1 MATARLYHRCDR
13 RSDFILTSKLR
24 SVVHLSAI
32 LIPFLVEATS
42 KPAVVVALV
51 VTTAAYIL
59 SEAVRLRAKSVPFI
73 TRFTLAMSREDESP
87 RLVVAPVYLAVG
99 VVLSLLAFP
108 KNIAYA
114 SITIV
119 AVGDPVAS
127 YVGRKLGRIHVRQKT
142 LEGFI
147 AGLIASFAAALFW
160 VPPHL
165 ALAGS
170 VTGMLLELLGV
181 LDDNLAIPIGAGSA
195 MLVTTIL

>member
-1 MATARLYHRCDR
+1 MVSSFRACVHASALLIP
-13 RSDFILTSKLR
+13 FVAEMTSKL
-24 SVVHLSAI
+24 I
-32 LIPFLVEATS
+32 
-42 KPAVVVALV
+42 VVVALV

-73 TRFTLAMSREDESP
+73 TRFTLAMSHEDESP

-99 VVLSLLAFP
+99 VVLSLLVFP

-114 SITIV
+114 SITII

-147 AGLIASFAAALFW
+147 AGWIVSFAAALLW

-170 VTGMLLELLGV
+170 VTGMLLELLGL
-181 LDDNLAIPIGAGSA
+181 LDDNLTIPIGAGSA
-195 MLVTTIL
+195 MLIATIL

>member
-1 MATARLYHRCDR
+1 MLASRFRTG
-13 RSDFILTSKLR
+13 
-24 SVVHLSAI
+24 VHASAL
-32 LIPFLVEATS
+32 LIPFVAEVTS
-42 KPAVVVALV
+42 KSIVVVALV
-51 VTTAAYIL
+51 AATVVYIV
-59 SEAVRLRAKSVPFI
+59 SEALRLRAKSVPFI

-114 SITIV
+114 SIAIV

-127 YVGRKLGRIHVRQKT
+127 YVGRKLGRIHVRKKT
-142 LEGFI
+142 LEGFT
-147 AGLIASFAAALFW
+147 AGLIASFAVALIW
-160 VPPHL
+160 APPHL